1 VAQIEGGTDES
12 SLTGRLLGIYQ
23 VQERIGVGGMGEVYR
38 ARDTRLD
45 RDVAVKILRRPRS
58 PSDSNPDPSQI
69 ARFRRE
75 ARLLATLN
83 HPHIGAI
90 YGFETDGD
98 RHALILELV
107 EGDTL
112 ADRLRLGPIP
122 LNDALLIAGQIA
134 EALDAAH
141 GKGVVHRDLKPANIK
156 ITPQSVVKVL
166 DFGLAKAISGDPGD
180 SDAAIPLNQR
190 ETVNISTTQ
199 VGMILG
205 TPAYMSPEQAR
216 GEPTDKRTDLWAF
229 GCVLYQMLT
238 GLSAFGRD
246 SVIDTLAAIV
256 KGEPDLAALPP
267 DTPAGVR
274 RLLSRCL
281 DKDPSRRLRD
291 IGDGIPLL
299 LEKDSPLVLSSD
311 PRWHSRVWPA
321 IAGVLILLLFP
332 LALVHFRE
340 AAPTQAVVH
349 STILPPAT
357 TSFAFATNLGP
368 MTLSPDG
375 KRMVFAATGQD
386 GTSQLWIRSLDS
398 ATAQR
403 LPGTDG
409 GAFPFWSSDS
419 LWVAFFAEGKLK
431 KVDTRGGSP
440 VALAEVSAS
449 SGYGGSWSAKG
460 EIVYAPAAFTP
471 LRKVSQDGGKTAT
484 AVDYTGGN
492 GFPWFLPDGEHF
504 LFAAWA
510 GSGHVIIRVGSLS
523 STSSTAIG
531 EADSNATYAAGR
543 LLYLK
548 GTSLIAQPFD
558 LSSLRMSGEAEPV
571 AEGVERFLDLV
582 TVGAF
587 TASNSGLLAYQAGPA
602 DARKQLTWFDR
613 AGKRIKTLGDP
624 RAFFSIE
631 LSPDGRTLAASAP
644 DALGNF
650 DLWLYDVASGLPT
663 RFTSDPG
670 GEFYGVWSPDG
681 RSIILNATRKGH
693 YDLFRG
699 LANSAGTEEALYTN
713 DMDKVPTSW
722 SSDGKSLL
730 YFTGGGTRNEL
741 FVLPLTPDRPRAPLM
756 PQPFLKT
763 GFNEMF
769 GQFSPDG
776 RWVVYSSDLSGQSE
790 IYVTPFSRPSERH
803 RISPNGG
810 GRPRWRR
817 DGKELYYVALDGKL
831 MATETRISETNVE
844 AGPPHALLTITGY
857 SPFAAGYPYEIS
869 ADGQR
874 ILTSIPVG
882 DAAVQPV
889 TLVQNFTGA
898 LKK

>member
-1 VAQIEGGTDES
+1 VAQIEGDTHES
-12 SLTGRLLGIYQ
+12 ALTGRLLGIYQ

-45 RDVAVKILRRPRS
+45 RDVAVKILRPRS
-58 PSDSNPDPSQI
+58 PSDSIPDPSHI
-69 ARFRRE
+69 ARFGRE

-112 ADRLRLGPIP
+112 ADRLRFGPIP
-122 LNDALLIAGQIA
+122 LKDTLLIAGQVA

-141 GKGVVHRDLKPANIK
+141 CKGVVHRDLKPANIK

-166 DFGLAKAISGDPGD
+166 DFGLAKAVSGD

-190 ETVNISTTQ
+190 ETVNFNTTQ

-216 GEPTDKRTDLWAF
+216 GEPIDKRTDLWAF

-238 GLSAFGRD
+238 GRSAFGRD
-246 SVIDTLAAIV
+246 SIIDTLAAIV
-256 KGEPDLAALPP
+256 EGEPDLAALPP
-267 DTPAGVR
+267 NTPAGVR

-281 DKDPSRRLRD
+281 EKDPRRRLRD

-299 LEKDSPLVLSSD
+299 LEKDSPLLLASA

-321 IAGVLILLLFP
+321 IAGASILLLLP

-340 AAPTQAVVH
+340 AAPRQAVVH

-368 MTLSPDG
+368 MSLSPDG

-409 GAFPFWSSDS
+409 GAFPFWSPDG
-419 LWVAFFAEGKLK
+419 LWVAFFADGKLK

-440 VALAEVSAS
+440 VALAEVAAS
-449 SGYGGSWSAKG
+449 TGYGGSWSAKG
-460 EIVYAPAAFTP
+460 EIVYAPAAFIP
-471 LRKVSQDGGKTAT
+471 LRKVSQDGGKTKS
-484 AVDYTGGN
+484 AVDYTGGS

-523 STSSTAIG
+523 STNSTAIG

-548 GTSLIAQPFD
+548 GTSLMAQPFD

-582 TVGAF
+582 TIGAF
-587 TASNSGLLAYQAGPA
+587 TASNSGLLAYQTGPA

-613 AGKRIKTLGDP
+613 TGKRIKTLGDP

-644 DALGNF
+644 DALGNY
-650 DLWLYDVASGLPT
+650 DLWLYDVAGGLPT

-681 RSIILNATRKGH
+681 RSIILNTTRKGH

-699 LANSAGTEEALYTN
+699 LANSPGTEEALYTD

-722 SSDGKSLL
+722 SPDGKSLL
-730 YFTGGGTRNEL
+730 YFTGGGPRSEL
-741 FVLPLTPDRPRAPLM
+741 FLLPLTPDRPREPLK
-756 PQPFLKT
+756 PQPFLNT
-763 GFNEMF
+763 SFNEMF

-817 DGKELYYVALDGKL
+817 DGKELYYAALDGKL

-882 DAAVQPV
+882 DAAIQPV

>member
-1 VAQIEGGTDES
+1 MAQIEGGTDEFA
-12 SLTGRLLGIYQ
+12 LTGRQLGIYQ
-23 VQERIGVGGMGEVYR
+23 VQERIGMGGMGEVYR
-38 ARDTRLD
+38 AHDTRLN
-45 RDVAVKILRRPRS
+45 RDVAVKVLRRGS
-58 PSDSNPDPSQI
+58 PNSINDPSHI

-75 ARLLATLN
+75 AQLLATLN

-112 ADRLRLGPIP
+112 ADRLRFGPIP
-122 LNDALLIAGQIA
+122 LKDTILIAGQVA

-141 GKGVVHRDLKPANIK
+141 CRGIVHRDLKPANIK

-166 DFGLAKAISGDPGD
+166 DFGLAKAVSGD

-190 ETVNISTTQ
+190 ETVNFDTTE

-216 GEPTDKRTDLWAF
+216 GEPIDKRTDLWAF

-238 GLSAFGRD
+238 GRSAFGRD
-246 SVIDTLAAIV
+246 NVIDTLAAIV
-256 KGEPDLAALPP
+256 KGEPDLEALPP
-267 DTPAGVR
+267 ETPTGVR
-274 RLLSRCL
+274 RLLNRCL
-281 DKDPSRRLRD
+281 EKDPRRRLRD

-299 LEKDSPLVLSSD
+299 HEKDPSLLSAASE
-311 PRWHSRVWPA
+311 PRWHSFVWPA
-321 IAGVLILLLFP
+321 IAAVSTVLLFS

-340 AAPTQAVVH
+340 AAPRQAVVS
-349 STILPPAT
+349 STILPPAA

-368 MTLSPDG
+368 MSLSPEG

-398 ATAQR
+398 PTAQR

-409 GAFPFWSSDS
+409 AAFPFWSPDG
-419 LWVAFFAEGKLK
+419 LWVAFFADGKLK

-440 VALAEVSAS
+440 IALAEVSAS
-449 SGYGGSWSAKG
+449 TGYGGSWSAKG
-460 EIVYAPAAFTP
+460 EIVYGPAAFTP
-471 LRKVSQDGGKTAT
+471 LRKVSQEGGETKA
-484 AVDYTGGN
+484 AVDYAGGN

-510 GSGHVIIRVGSLS
+510 GSGHVAIRVGSLS
-523 STSSTAIG
+523 STNSTVIA

-543 LLYLK
+543 LLYMR
-548 GTSLIAQPFD
+548 GTSLMAQPFD
-558 LSSLRMSGEAEPV
+558 LKSLRMSGEAEPV

-587 TASNSGLLAYQAGPA
+587 TASNSGLLAYQTGPA

-613 AGKRIKTLGDP
+613 TGKRIKTLGDP

-663 RFTSDPG
+663 RYTSDPG
-670 GEFYGVWSPDG
+670 GEFYGVWSPDS
-681 RSIILNATRKGH
+681 RSIILNTTRKGH
-693 YDLFRG
+693 YDLYRG

-713 DMDKVPTSW
+713 EMDKVPTSW

-730 YFTGGGTRNEL
+730 YFTGGSPRNEL
-741 FVLPLTPDRPRAPLM
+741 FVLPLTMDRTRKSPV

-763 GFNEMF
+763 TSNEMF

-790 IYVTPFSRPSERH
+790 IYVTPFSRPGERH
-803 RISPNGG
+803 RISTNGG

-831 MATETRISETNVE
+831 MATETRISELNLE
-844 AGPPHALLTITGY
+844 AGPPQALLTITGY
-857 SPFAAGYPYEIS
+857 SPFAAGYPYDVSE
-869 ADGQR
+869 DGQR

-882 DAAVQPV
+882 GAATQPV

>member
-1 VAQIEGGTDES
+1 VAQIEGDTDEF
-12 SLTGRLLGIYQ
+12 SLTGVLLGIYQ

-38 ARDTRLD
+38 ARDTRLN
-45 RDVAVKILRRPRS
+45 RDVAVKVLRRGS
-58 PSDSNPDPSQI
+58 PSGSIPDPDRI

-75 ARLLATLN
+75 AQLLATLN

-90 YGFETDGD
+90 YGLETDGD
-98 RHALILELV
+98 RHALILEQV

-122 LNDALLIAGQIA
+122 IEDTLLIAGQVA

-141 GKGVVHRDLKPANIK
+141 CKGVIHRDLKPANIK

-166 DFGLAKAISGDPGD
+166 DFGLAKAVSGD
-180 SDAAIPLNQR
+180 SDAAVPLSQL
-190 ETVNISTTQ
+190 ETASFSTTQ

-216 GEPTDKRTDLWAF
+216 GEPIDKRTDLWAF

-238 GLSAFGRD
+238 GRSAFGRD
-246 SVIDTLAAIV
+246 GMIDTFAAIV
-256 KGEPDLAALPP
+256 KSEPDLAALPHN
-267 DTPAGVR
+267 TPAGVR
-274 RLLSRCL
+274 RLISRCL
-281 DKDPSRRLRD
+281 EKDPRRRLRD

-299 LEKDSPLVLSSD
+299 LEKDPPLLLASGTQ
-311 PRWHSRVWPA
+311 WHSFVWPA
-321 IAGVLILLLFP
+321 IAAVSILLLCS

-340 AAPTQAVVH
+340 AAPRQAVVH

-368 MTLSPDG
+368 LSLSPDG
-375 KRMVFAATGQD
+375 KRMTFAATGQD

-403 LPGTDG
+403 LPGTVG
-409 GAFPFWSSDS
+409 GAFPFWSPDG
-419 LWVAFFAEGKLK
+419 LWVAFFADGKLK

-440 VALAEVSAS
+440 IALAEVSAS
-449 SGYGGSWSAKG
+449 TGYGGAWSAKG
-460 EIVYAPAAFTP
+460 EIVYAPAAFIP
-471 LRKVSQDGGKTAT
+471 LRKVSQDGGETKP

-510 GSGHVIIRVGSLS
+510 GSGRVIIRVGSLS
-523 STSSTAIG
+523 STTSTAIG
-531 EADSNATYAAGR
+531 EADSNAMYAAGR
-543 LLYLK
+543 LLYMR
-548 GTSLIAQPFD
+548 GTSLMAQPFN
-558 LSSLRMSGEAEPV
+558 LSSLSMSGEAEPV

-582 TVGAF
+582 AVGAF
-587 TASNSGLLAYQAGPA
+587 TASNSGLLAYQTGPA

-613 AGKRIKTLGDP
+613 TGKRIKTLGDP

-681 RSIILNATRKGH
+681 KSLILNTTRKGH

-699 LANSAGTEEALYTN
+699 LANSTGSEEALYAN

-722 SSDGKSLL
+722 SPDGKFLL
-730 YFTGGGTRNEL
+730 YFTGGGPRNEL
-741 FVLPLTPDRPRAPLM
+741 FVLPLASDRPGNPLT
-756 PQPFLKT
+756 PQLLLKT

-790 IYVTPFSRPSERH
+790 IYVSPLSRPSERH

-857 SPFAAGYPYEIS
+857 SPFAAGYPYEVS
-869 ADGQR
+869 TDGQR

-882 DAAVQPV
+882 DAAIEPV

>member
-1 VAQIEGGTDES
+1 VAQIEGDTDEF
-12 SLTGRLLGIYQ
+12 SLTGLLLGIYQ

-38 ARDTRLD
+38 ARDTRLN
-45 RDVAVKILRRPRS
+45 RDVAIKVLRPRS
-58 PSDSNPDPSQI
+58 PSGSIPDPGHI

-75 ARLLATLN
+75 AQLLATLN

-90 YGFETDGD
+90 YGLETDGD

-112 ADRLRLGPIP
+112 ADRLRFGPIP
-122 LNDALLIAGQIA
+122 LNEALLIAGQVA

-141 GKGVVHRDLKPANIK
+141 CKGVVHRDLKPANIK
-156 ITPQSVVKVL
+156 ITPESVVKVL
-166 DFGLAKAISGDPGD
+166 DFGLAKAVSGD
-180 SDAAIPLNQR
+180 SDAAVPLNQR
-190 ETVNISTTQ
+190 ETVNFSTTQ

-205 TPAYMSPEQAR
+205 TPTYMSPEQAR
-216 GEPTDKRTDLWAF
+216 GEPMDKRTDIWAF
-229 GCVLYQMLT
+229 GCVLYEMLT
-238 GLSAFGRD
+238 GRSAFGRN
-246 SVIDTLAAIV
+246 SLVDTLAAIV
-256 KGEPDLAALPP
+256 KIEPDFAALPHN
-267 DTPAGVR
+267 TPAGVR
-274 RLLSRCL
+274 RLLSSCL
-281 DKDPSRRLRD
+281 EKDPRRRLRD

-299 LEKDSPLVLSSD
+299 LEKDPPLLLSSST
-311 PRWHSRVWPA
+311 RRYSLVWPA
-321 IAGVLILLLFP
+321 IAAVSILLLLS

-340 AAPTQAVVH
+340 AAPRQAVVH

-368 MTLSPDG
+368 MSLSPDG
-375 KRMVFAATGQD
+375 KRMTFAATGQD
-386 GTSQLWIRSLDS
+386 GTSQLWIRPLDS
-398 ATAQR
+398 ASAQR

-409 GAFPFWSSDS
+409 GAFPFWSPDG
-419 LWVAFFAEGKLK
+419 LWVAFFADGKLK

-440 VALAEVSAS
+440 IALAEVSAS
-449 SGYGGSWSAKG
+449 SGYGGAWSAKG
-460 EIVYAPAAFTP
+460 EIVYAPAAFIP
-471 LRKVSQDGGKTAT
+471 LRKVSQDGGETKP
-484 AVDYTGGN
+484 AVDYTGGS

-510 GSGHVIIRVGSLS
+510 GSGRVIIRVGSLS
-523 STSSTAIG
+523 STNTTAIG

-543 LLYLK
+543 LLYIR
-548 GTSLIAQPFD
+548 GTSLMAQPFD

-587 TASNSGLLAYQAGPA
+587 TASNSGLLAYQTGPA

-613 AGKRIKTLGDP
+613 TGKRISTLGDP
-624 RAFFSIE
+624 RAFFNIE
-631 LSPDGRTLAASAP
+631 LSPNGRTLAASAP

-670 GEFYGVWSPDG
+670 GEFYGIWSPDG
-681 RSIILNATRKGH
+681 RNVILNTTRKGH

-699 LANSAGTEEALYTN
+699 LATSAGTEEALYTN

-722 SSDGKSLL
+722 SPDGKFVL
-730 YFTGGGTRNEL
+730 YFTGGGPRNEL
-741 FVLPLTPDRPRAPLM
+741 FVLPLTPDRAREPLM
-756 PQPFLKT
+756 PRRLLNT

-790 IYVTPFSRPSERH
+790 IYVTPFSRPSEKH

-831 MATETRISETNVE
+831 MAADTRISETNVE

-869 ADGQR
+869 SDGQR
-874 ILTSIPVG
+874 ILTSTPVG

>member
-1 VAQIEGGTDES
+1 VAQIEGDTDES
-12 SLTGRLLGIYQ
+12 SLTGLMLGIYQ

-38 ARDTRLD
+38 ARDTRLN
-45 RDVAVKILRRPRS
+45 RDVAVKVLRPGS
-58 PSDSNPDPSQI
+58 QSGSISDPGRI

-75 ARLLATLN
+75 AHLLATLN

-90 YGFETDGD
+90 YGLETDGE

-112 ADRLRLGPIP
+112 ADRLRLGPIA
-122 LNDALLIAGQIA
+122 LDDALLIAGQIA

-166 DFGLAKAISGDPGD
+166 DFGLAKAVSGDSG
-180 SDAAIPLNQR
+180 SAIPLSQR
-190 ETVNISTTQ
+190 ETVNFNTTE
-199 VGMILG
+199 VGSILG

-216 GEPTDKRTDLWAF
+216 GEPIDKRTDLWAF

-238 GLSAFGRD
+238 GRSAFGRD
-246 SVIDTLAAIV
+246 SMVDTLAAIV
-256 KGEPDLAALPP
+256 KGEPDLSALPSN
-267 DTPAGVR
+267 TPAGVR

-281 DKDPSRRLRD
+281 EKDPRRRLRD

-299 LEKDSPLVLSSD
+299 LEKDPPPLLASGT
-311 PRWHSRVWPA
+311 RRHSFVWPA
-321 IAGVLILLLFP
+321 IAAVSILLLFS

-340 AAPTQAVVH
+340 AAPRQAVVR

-368 MTLSPDG
+368 MSLSPDG
-375 KRMVFAATGQD
+375 KRMTFAATGQD

-398 ATAQR
+398 STAQR

-409 GAFPFWSSDS
+409 AAFPFWSPDG
-419 LWVAFFAEGKLK
+419 LWVAFFADGKLK

-440 VALAEVSAS
+440 IALTEVSAS
-449 SGYGGSWSAKG
+449 TGYGGSWSAKG
-460 EIVYAPAAFTP
+460 EIVYAPAAFIP
-471 LRKVSQDGGKTAT
+471 LRKVSQEGGITKP

-504 LFAAWA
+504 LFAAWS

-523 STSSTAIG
+523 STNSTAIG

-543 LLYLK
+543 LLYLR
-548 GTSLIAQPFD
+548 GTSLMAQPFD
-558 LSSLRMSGEAEPV
+558 LRSLRTSGEAEPV

-587 TASNSGLLAYQAGPA
+587 TASNSGLLAYQTGPA
-602 DARKQLTWFDR
+602 DPRKQLTWFDR
-613 AGKRIKTLGDP
+613 TGKRIKTLGDA

-663 RFTSDPG
+663 RFTSDSG

-681 RSIILNATRKGH
+681 RSIILNTTRKGH

-699 LANSAGTEEALYTN
+699 LANSASTEEALYSD

-722 SSDGKSLL
+722 SPDGKSLL
-730 YFTGGGTRNEL
+730 YFTGGGPRNEI
-741 FVLPLTPDRPRAPLM
+741 FVLPLASDRTRKPVT
-756 PQPFLKT
+756 PQPLFKT
-763 GFNEMF
+763 DFNEMF

-790 IYVTPFSRPSERH
+790 IYVTPLSRPGERH

-831 MATETRISETNVE
+831 MAAETRISETNVE
-844 AGPPHALLTITGY
+844 AGPPQVLLTITGY

-869 ADGQR
+869 KDGQR
-874 ILTSIPVG
+874 ILTLIPVG

>member
-1 VAQIEGGTDES
+1 VAQIEGDTDES
-12 SLTGRLLGIYQ
+12 ALTCSMLGIYR
-23 VQERIGVGGMGEVYR
+23 VQERIGAGGMGEVYR
-38 ARDTRLD
+38 ALDTRLN
-45 RDVAVKILRRPRS
+45 RDVAVKVLRPRS
-58 PSDSNPDPSQI
+58 PNSINDPGHN

-75 ARLLATLN
+75 AQLLATLN

-112 ADRLRLGPIP
+112 ADRLRFGPIP
-122 LNDALLIAGQIA
+122 LKDALLIAGQVA

-141 GKGVVHRDLKPANIK
+141 CKGIVHRDLKPANIK

-166 DFGLAKAISGDPGD
+166 DFGLAKAVSGDSGD
-180 SDAAIPLNQR
+180 AIPFDQR
-190 ETVNISTTQ
+190 ETVNFNTTE

-238 GLSAFGRD
+238 GRSAFGRD
-246 SVIDTLAAIV
+246 SVIDTFAAIV
-256 KGEPDLAALPP
+256 NAEPDLAALPP

-274 RLLSRCL
+274 LLLSRCL
-281 DKDPSRRLRD
+281 QKNPRHRLRD

-299 LEKDSPLVLSSD
+299 LEKDPPPLVASGTHS
-311 PRWHSRVWPA
+311 RWHSFVWPA
-321 IAGVLILLLFP
+321 IAAVSILLLFS
-332 LALVHFRE
+332 LALLHFRD
-340 AAPTQAVVH
+340 AAPRQAVVR

-357 TSFAFATNLGP
+357 SFFSFATNLGP
-368 MTLSPDG
+368 MSLSPDG
-375 KRMVFAATGQD
+375 TRMTFAATEQD

-409 GAFPFWSSDS
+409 GAFPFWSPDG
-419 LWVAFFAEGKLK
+419 LWVAFFADGKLK

-440 VALAEVSAS
+440 IALAEVSAS
-449 SGYGGSWSAKG
+449 SGYGGAWSAKG
-460 EIVYAPAAFTP
+460 EIVYAPAAFIP
-471 LRKVSQDGGKTAT
+471 LRKVSQDGGTT
-484 AVDYTGGN
+484 RPAVDYTGGS

-523 STSSTAIG
+523 STNSNAIG

-543 LLYLK
+543 LLYMR
-548 GTSLIAQPFD
+548 GTSLMAQPFD

-587 TASNSGLLAYQAGPA
+587 TASNSGLLAYQTGPA
-602 DARKQLTWFDR
+602 DPRKQLTWFDR
-613 AGKRIKTLGDP
+613 TGKRIRTLGDP

-670 GEFYGVWSPDG
+670 GEFYGVWSPDS
-681 RSIILNATRKGH
+681 RSIILNTTRKGH

-699 LANSAGTEEALYTN
+699 PVNSAGTEEALYTN
-713 DMDKVPTSW
+713 DTDKVPTSW
-722 SSDGKSLL
+722 SPDGKSLL
-730 YFTGGGTRNEL
+730 YFTGGGPRNEL
-741 FVLPLTPDRPRAPLM
+741 FVLPLTSDRPREPLM
-756 PQPFLKT
+756 PRLLLKT
-763 GFNEMF
+763 GSNEMF

-817 DGKELYYVALDGKL
+817 DGKELYYVALDGNL

-874 ILTSIPVG
+874 ILTLIPVG